1 MKTNGFLEGTDG
13 GKSNS
18 RLIADIIIVAAL
30 AFAEQVLISRGSE
43 SIILVATAASTIF
56 ITVGGS
62 ALAFLFVQKKTEVST
77 EAKELD
83 KIMINK

>member
-1 MKTNGFLEGTDG
+1 
-13 GKSNS
+13 
-18 RLIADIIIVAAL
+18 
-30 AFAEQVLISRGSE
+30 VLISRGSE